1 MPVQIFNSNNPAL
14 MRAFATSQVNANTAS
29 PQVLAALKP
38 ELMEDQKI
46 VQEIIE
52 ARAIRPFSQPTDIM
66 SVLPKCV
73 LDSRKMF
80 TCRFSKPDPRAT
92 PWQIWPA
99 LRSLSAACGIATHR
113 DVDGNVC

>member
-73 LDSRKMF
+73 LGSRKMLAG
-80 TCRFSKPDPRAT
+80 S
-92 PWQIWPA
+92 
-99 LRSLSAACGIATHR
+99 
-113 DVDGNVC
+113 